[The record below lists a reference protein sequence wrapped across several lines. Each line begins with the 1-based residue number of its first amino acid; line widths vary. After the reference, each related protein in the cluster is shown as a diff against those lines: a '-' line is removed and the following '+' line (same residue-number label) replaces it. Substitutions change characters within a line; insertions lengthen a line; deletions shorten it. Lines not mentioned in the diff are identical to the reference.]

1 MNFHW
6 HAYYLLDEMLKSLF
20 QSGRHQSRGK
30 ESQPLLLPGTNPWCH
45 QGAVW
50 EPPPSS
56 FFFFRV
62 LTFSLL
68 VFILLPTWAGNCPH
82 LKSLIS
88 VFIFTFLI
96 MSLQTLTASSL
107 RLRVYSGVCA
117 KTVQLDHTRER
128 PWVFMPPA
136 PRPLGGGNW
145 EWQGE

>member
-20 QSGRHQSRGK
+20 QSGRHQSRGE

-45 QGAVW
+45 QGAIW
-50 EPPPSS
+50 EPPPPTFFSS
-56 FFFFRV
+56 GFYPFPRWCLSFC
-62 LTFSLL
+62 LL
-68 VFILLPTWAGNCPH
+68 ELVTVPIS
-82 LKSLIS
+82 SLIS

-117 KTVQLDHTRER
+117 KTVQLDHIRER
-128 PWVFMPPA
+128 PWVFIPPA